1 MVVVVDFVVVVVG
14 FVFVEVVVVVVDEV
28 VVVVVVV
35 EGVWKPDAIVVVA
48 SPQISGGGVPEMYSS
63 VWTISGF

>member
-28 VVVVVVV
+28 VVVVVV
-35 EGVWKPDAIVVVA
+35 EGVWKPDAIVVVG